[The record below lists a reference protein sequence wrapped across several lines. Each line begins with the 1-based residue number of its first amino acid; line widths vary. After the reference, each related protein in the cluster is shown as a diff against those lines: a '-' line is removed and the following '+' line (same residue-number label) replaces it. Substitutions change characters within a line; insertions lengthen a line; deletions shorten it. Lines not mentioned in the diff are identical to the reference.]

1 MADIKHEREIWILG
15 LEEGCAGRGA
25 TLCGYLRE
33 GGYKSRPAKLEDLE
47 KERPQGILLDLS
59 PFSTDGWGIL
69 LRLVTSPKTRSI
81 PILPLYLSE
90 EGKVGG
96 VFPCAGFFTLPI
108 DNDYLAER
116 LAVMGLAEEAQ
127 MWDLRALIVSRGGE
141 DQLAKAVEALDFE
154 VVKAY
159 TGKEGLA
166 LASTSPFYLAFS
178 TLMLPDMSAF
188 ELLERLRLYP
198 RTRNVPFFILVK
210 DNMKEGERTA
220 MSRQI
225 DHLVRKKEL
234 SKEEFL
240 ACIRRKSE

>member
-1 MADIKHEREIWILG
+1 MDAKQEREIWILG
-15 LEEGCAGRGA
+15 LEEGCAGRGS
-25 TLCGYLRE
+25 TLCGYLRD

-47 KERPQGILLDLS
+47 TAKPQGILLDLS
-59 PFSTDGWGIL
+59 PFSRDGWGIL
-69 LRLVTSPKTRSI
+69 LRLISSPKTRDI
-81 PILPLYLSE
+81 PILPLYLSM

-96 VFPCAGFFTLPI
+96 VFPCAGFFTVPV
-108 DNDYLAER
+108 DSEYMAER
-116 LAVMGLAEEAQ
+116 LAVMGLAEDAQ
-127 MWDLRALIVSRGGE
+127 MWDLRALIVSRSGE
-141 DQLAKAVEALDFE
+141 EQLSKAIEALDFE

-240 ACIRRKSE
+240 GYIRRKGD

>member
-1 MADIKHEREIWILG
+1 VDAKQEREIWILG
-15 LEEGCAGRGA
+15 LEEGCAGRGS
-25 TLCGYLRE
+25 TLCGYLRD

-47 KERPQGILLDLS
+47 TAKPQGILLDLS
-59 PFSTDGWGIL
+59 PFSRDGWGIL
-69 LRLVTSPKTRSI
+69 LRLISSPKTRDI
-81 PILPLYLSE
+81 PILPLYLSM

-96 VFPCAGFFTLPI
+96 VFPCAGFFTVPV
-108 DNDYLAER
+108 DSEYMAER
-116 LAVMGLAEEAQ
+116 LAVMGLAEDAQ
-127 MWDLRALIVSRGGE
+127 MWDLRALIVSRSGE
-141 DQLAKAVEALDFE
+141 EQLSKAIEALDFE

-240 ACIRRKSE
+240 GYIRRKGD

>member
-1 MADIKHEREIWILG
+1 
-15 LEEGCAGRGA
+15 
-25 TLCGYLRE
+25 
-33 GGYKSRPAKLEDLE
+33 
-47 KERPQGILLDLS
+47 
-59 PFSTDGWGIL
+59 
-69 LRLVTSPKTRSI
+69 
-81 PILPLYLSE
+81 LPLYLSV

-96 VFPCAGFFTLPI
+96 VFPCAAFFTLPI
-108 DNDYLAER
+108 DTDYLAER
-116 LAVMGLAEEAQ
+116 LAVMGLSEDAQ

-141 DQLAKAVEALDFE
+141 EELSKAIEALDFE

-166 LASTSPFYLAFS
+166 LASTSPVYLAFS

-188 ELLERLRLYP
+188 ELLDRLRLYP

-210 DNMKEGERTA
+210 ENMKEGERAA

-240 ACIRRKSE
+240 SHLRRKSE

>member
-1 MADIKHEREIWILG
+1 MVDAKREREIWILG
-15 LEEGCAGRGA
+15 LEEGCAGRGS
-25 TLCGYLRE
+25 TLCGYLRD

-47 KERPQGILLDLS
+47 TAKPQGILLDLS

-69 LRLVTSPKTRSI
+69 LRLISSPKTRDI
-81 PILPLYLSE
+81 PILPLYLSM

-96 VFPCAGFFTLPI
+96 VFPCAGFFTVPV
-108 DNDYLAER
+108 DTDYMAER
-116 LAVMGLAEEAQ
+116 LAVMGLAEDAQ
-127 MWDLRALIVSRGGE
+127 MWDLRALIVSRSGE
-141 DQLAKAVEALDFE
+141 EQLSKAVEALDFE

-166 LASTSPFYLAFS
+166 LASTSPFYMAFS

-225 DHLVRKKEL
+225 DHLVRKKGL

-240 ACIRRKSE
+240 GYIRRKGE